1 MYTWDYG
8 KGKHQARNNAIA
20 NFQLEKAL
28 SNINVHTQVKL
39 INEILTNIYLGKTKL
54 ICWSTGPTDPILSK
68 NKKTILQNCG
78 QLAFFKSLI
87 FCFLKKKRNKT

>member
-8 KGKHQARNNAIA
+8 KAKHQAINNPIA

-28 SNINVHTQVKL
+28 SNINVHTQVIL
-39 INEILTNIYLGKTKL
+39 INEILTNIYLGETKL

-78 QLAFFKSLI
+78 QLAFLNLLFSA
-87 FCFLKKKRNKT
+87 F